1 MPTLQRAPSCFGPS
15 NLYLDGEWRLDHPQ
29 PALPYR
35 LRKEELSKWLNK
47 ENASY
52 PGACHE
58 HPHTP
63 PPQQYQWQ
71 PRACSL
77 RLRDRSAACMAL
89 RGMHVLFVG
98 DSIAE
103 QQFNSYSHLLG
114 ADFSRNSTRF
124 QTRWIRRSGNRSRWG
139 RDEGRMEALACDGHV
154 RIGFVRSDLLAWYAS
169 RSDLRDMA
177 GFRLFP
183 VSYDFRRA
191 AVAADVVVVGG
202 GQHFVGPNPPFV
214 GPVKSI
220 WNVGPMGAP
229 GLLWNTFFEQGLND
243 TLSHLLAARAAKGRP
258 SSSVVLLSTTSP
270 VPNCWVHTEPGDY
283 SNSLLAKPYFYWGRQ
298 HRALGPYRAIGR
310 DVASR
315 LGASFLDIYHLA
327 ELRPDAAKAR
337 YNPLQPNG
345 VDNST
350 RDCVHMCLPGPPD
363 EWSYLLINLIV
374 ERVSPL
380 TLPRS
385 GAPENTRGDFSNA
398 HERKNS
404 FDENSEYA
412 ETALGTHWWFPFENA
427 NNTRI
432 ARQYKEC
439 ERCGLTKYRCP
450 RRKVEERMAA
460 GKCRSKGKHG

>member
-1 MPTLQRAPSCFGPS
+1 MFVLCLGRFCLSVRVLGTWGDEDIERKSIGILCCHMRALRRSTQVHTGRRDIAMPTLQRAPSCFGPS

-154 RIGFVRSDLLAWYAS
+154 VYVGRIATRA
-169 RSDLRDMA
+169 R
-177 GFRLFP
+177 
-183 VSYDFRRA
+183 RRA
-191 AVAADVVVVGG
+191 T
-202 GQHFVGPNPPFV
+202 
-214 GPVKSI
+214 
-220 WNVGPMGAP
+220 AP
-229 GLLWNTFFEQGLND
+229 AGEQQEA
-243 TLSHLLAARAAKGRP
+243 TEHAWSCREGR
-258 SSSVVLLSTTSP
+258 
-270 VPNCWVHTEPGDY
+270 
-283 SNSLLAKPYFYWGRQ
+283 
-298 HRALGPYRAIGR
+298 
-310 DVASR
+310 
-315 LGASFLDIYHLA
+315 
-327 ELRPDAAKAR
+327 
-337 YNPLQPNG
+337 
-345 VDNST
+345 
-350 RDCVHMCLPGPPD
+350 
-363 EWSYLLINLIV
+363 
-374 ERVSPL
+374 
-380 TLPRS
+380 
-385 GAPENTRGDFSNA
+385 
-398 HERKNS
+398 
-404 FDENSEYA
+404 
-412 ETALGTHWWFPFENA
+412 
-427 NNTRI
+427 
-432 ARQYKEC
+432 
-439 ERCGLTKYRCP
+439 
-450 RRKVEERMAA
+450 
-460 GKCRSKGKHG
+460 